1 MGACLPHANEIFDST
16 TCFATGWGKDQFGA
30 AGEYQ
35 VVLKEID
42 LPFVSNGVCQDK
54 LRSTRLGQKF
64 KLHDSFLC
72 AGGIAGKDTC
82 KGDGGSPLVCPSKY
96 DPNTYV
102 QAGIVAWGIGCGED
116 GTPGVYADV
125 AKASCWIDSAITCN
139 YGDVSGSYNSYFG
152 YTSDVCQ
159 AWMDGKIAELERKK
173 VAAGNYGKIFKAMID
188 NYSKCSVTWEQ
199 PSAPLVTDLERDT
212 DGYADNTVKSDD
224 SYTNESP
231 DMSVDI
237 GADEN
242 ERQVVADSG
251 YVDPEKK
258 TDSGYVNPNEKQV
271 VSDSGYVD
279 QNAKQVDPAPVTC
292 GAPIQVDAS
301 YTGDSAD
308 LSKGTDDTKDDI
320 ADIANPY

>member
-1 MGACLPHANEIFDST
+1 MLCHMGT
-16 TCFATGWGKDQFGA
+16 TFCSSG
-30 AGEYQ
+30 
-35 VVLKEID
+35 
-42 LPFVSNGVCQDK
+42 N
-54 LRSTRLGQKF
+54 RLG
-64 KLHDSFLC
+64 
-72 AGGIAGKDTC
+72 
-82 KGDGGSPLVCPSKY
+82 
-96 DPNTYV
+96 
-102 QAGIVAWGIGCGED
+102 
-116 GTPGVYADV
+116 
-125 AKASCWIDSAITCN
+125 
-139 YGDVSGSYNSYFG
+139 
-152 YTSDVCQ
+152 
-159 AWMDGKIAELERKK
+159 
-173 VAAGNYGKIFKAMID
+173 
-188 NYSKCSVTWEQ
+188 
-199 PSAPLVTDLERDT
+199 RDT

>member
-1 MGACLPHANEIFDST
+1 MG
-16 TCFATGWGKDQFGA
+16 
-30 AGEYQ
+30 
-35 VVLKEID
+35 
-42 LPFVSNGVCQDK
+42 
-54 LRSTRLGQKF
+54 
-64 KLHDSFLC
+64 C
-72 AGGIAGKDTC
+72 AGGVNGKDTC

-173 VAAGNYGKIFKAMID
+173 VAAGNYGKIFQAMID
-188 NYSKCSVTWEQ
+188 NYSKCSVTREQ

-212 DGYADNTVKSDD
+212 DG
-224 SYTNESP
+224 
-231 DMSVDI
+231 

-242 ERQVVADSG
+242 ERQVVADSGYVDPNERLVDPAPGYVDPNEKLVESDSG